1 MIFPEQAAKGLVDA
15 LLELR
20 LVTAVAYGSSRCVVS
35 VQEHPAASVHFKLDN
50 LGELL
55 TEFVFDGRPPV
66 RVDYL
71 ATPAAARELAR
82 VVADTIAGEGGGAL
96 R

>member
-1 MIFPEQAAKGLVDA
+1 M
-15 LLELR
+15 
-20 LVTAVAYGSSRCVVS
+20 
-35 VQEHPAASVHFKLDN
+35 HFKLDN

-82 VVADTIAGEGGGAL
+82 VVADTIAGEGGGAI

>member
-1 MIFPEQAAKGLVDA
+1 MDRDP
-15 LLELR
+15 
-20 LVTAVAYGSSRCVVS
+20 CVVS
-35 VQEHPAASVHFKLDN
+35 VQQHPAASVHFKLDN